1 MNVCESKFLFQYGLI
16 IYSLEIDS
24 IIRSAFVSIP
34 IWSDY
39 LYENNCKGSNSNVLF
54 LFQYGLI
61 IYKSDKMEIKTNNK
75 LFLFQYGL
83 IIYK

>member
-39 LYENNCKGSNSNVLF
+39 LLSYISYSFRINICFYSNMV
-54 LFQYGLI
+54 
-61 IYKSDKMEIKTNNK
+61 
-75 LFLFQYGL
+75 
-83 IIYK
+83 